1 MTGPTTATTTTTAPT
16 GTGLWRRQAVAVAV
30 LVWVAICGVAA
41 IPDVGRANGNW
52 NDPRV
57 NDELTSWAKALGLPP
72 SAFKRSLQTVVDD
85 LVGVRRLVMK
95 PFRPLLDA
103 TGVRQSWV
111 VFVAGTRQADR
122 FEVVGFRDDGTVV
135 DLYRRGDDTA
145 QHDATLIEGSRF
157 RNATFLAAWPDQRG
171 KRWRRRVCDIVARR
185 AFAND
190 DALTSVRCS
199 FLRRRNVKPG
209 EGPIPDETR
218 TLAVTVRRD
227 GSTAPAAAVTP

>member
-1 MTGPTTATTTTTAPT
+1 M
-16 GTGLWRRQAVAVAV
+16 
-30 LVWVAICGVAA
+30 LVWVVICAVAA

-52 NDPRV
+52 DDPRV
-57 NDELTSWAKALGLPP
+57 NDELTSWARALGLSP
-72 SAFKRSLQTVVDD
+72 SSFKRSLQTMVDD
-85 LVGVRRLVMK
+85 VVGIRRLAMK

-103 TGVRQSWV
+103 TGLRQAWV

-122 FEVVGFRDDGTVV
+122 FEVVGFRNDGVVV

-171 KRWRRRVCDIVARR
+171 KRWRRRVCDILARR
-185 AFAND
+185 AFADD

-209 EGPIPDETR
+209 EGPIPEEQR

-227 GSTAPAAAVTP
+227 GGTAPDATVAP

>member
-1 MTGPTTATTTTTAPT
+1 MRATGF
-16 GTGLWRRQAVAVAV
+16 WRRQAVAVAV
-30 LVWVAICGVAA
+30 LVWVAICAVAA

-57 NDELTSWAKALGLPP
+57 NDELTSWANALGLSP
-72 SAFKRSLQTVVDD
+72 STFKRSLQTLADD
-85 LVGVRRLVMK
+85 VVGVRRLAMK

-103 TGVRQSWV
+103 TGLRQAWV

-122 FEVVGFRDDGTVV
+122 FEVVGFRTDGTVV

-185 AFAND
+185 AFAD
-190 DALTSVRCS
+190 KDTLTSVRCS

-209 EGPIPDETR
+209 EGPIPDEKR

-227 GSTAPAAAVTP
+227 GSAVTP